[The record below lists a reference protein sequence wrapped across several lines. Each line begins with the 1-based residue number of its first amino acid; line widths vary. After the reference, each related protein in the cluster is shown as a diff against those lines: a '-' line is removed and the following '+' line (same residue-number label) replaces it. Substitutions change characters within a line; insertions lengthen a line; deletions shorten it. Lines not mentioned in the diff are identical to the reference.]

1 MVKIFYYKLRRKFYS
16 IINFFLKFFNLK
28 LEGIKLSETE
38 ILKKIF
44 KNKKLVAIDIGA
56 HEGQT
61 IEKFISIS
69 KNIKIYSFE
78 PQQDLFEKLKNK
90 YKSNNFIKIFPL
102 AIDNKHGSR
111 EFYINNRTQISS
123 FYKTKKN
130 LSYKNFPEINLKNK
144 KSLKV
149 KTTTLDKFVY
159 KNKIKK
165 IDILKIDTEC
175 NDDKVLDGAKKIL
188 TKRIPKIIMI
198 EVISGLDFERK
209 ISFFDIEKF
218 LIPNRYEI
226 FSLDKGGNLF
236 NKKLTFN
243 LIYIKKELRKKI
255 IFN

>member
-1 MVKIFYYKLRRKFYS
+1 ML
-16 IINFFLKFFNLK
+16 IIELKFQ
-28 LEGIKLSETE
+28 
-38 ILKKIF
+38 
-44 KNKKLVAIDIGA
+44 A
-56 HEGQT
+56 
-61 IEKFISIS
+61 
-69 KNIKIYSFE
+69 
-78 PQQDLFEKLKNK
+78 
-90 YKSNNFIKIFPL
+90 FIK
-102 AIDNKHGSR
+102 
-111 EFYINNRTQISS
+111 Q
-123 FYKTKKN
+123 KKN

-188 TKRIPKIIMI
+188 AKRIPKIIMI